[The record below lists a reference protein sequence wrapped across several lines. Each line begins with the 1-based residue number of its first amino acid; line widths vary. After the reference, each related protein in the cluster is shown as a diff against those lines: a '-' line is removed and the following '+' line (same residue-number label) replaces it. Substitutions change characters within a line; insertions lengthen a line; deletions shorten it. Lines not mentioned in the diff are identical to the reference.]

1 MCGAVR
7 AFKLASDLLKRAC
20 EQAYLYFFTKKK
32 QLLFVKN
39 SQANYPFSWVTLW
52 KIIVIILLPHDALV
66 NYSFITQLTQPTKL
80 TMRVEGMKTF

>member
-7 AFKLASDLLKRAC
+7 AFKLASDLLKRAY
-20 EQAYLYFFTKKK
+20 EQAYLYFFLQKRNNYF
-32 QLLFVKN
+32 LLKT
-39 SQANYPFSWVTLW
+39 ANYPFSWVTLW